1 MKKYKIAKK
10 ETNRKIEAFTYFFST
25 MYTKLARET

>member
-10 ETNRKIEAFTYFFST
+10 ETNRKISAFTYSFSI
-25 MYTKLARET
+25 MYTKLARDT